1 MGKSVFAL
9 PARVD
14 VFTETGIGPCEKEE
28 SVMERFT
35 ILLRSVQEASKFV
48 DKVSAYAETV
58 YLITGPYQIDAKS
71 FLGVVG
77 IGTGKK
83 VTVEVPAE
91 SGAGIRRELAPFTV

>member
-1 MGKSVFAL
+1 
-9 PARVD
+9 
-14 VFTETGIGPCEKEE
+14 
-28 SVMERFT
+28 MERFT

-77 IGTGKK
+77 IGL
-83 VTVEVPAE
+83 
-91 SGAGIRRELAPFTV
+91 SLIHI